1 MLMDETLTAGYRAG
15 SQFLQDAIAL
25 IPDDGWDQPGLGTW
39 TLRELVGHA
48 NRAHT
53 LIEEYLLRPRPP
65 EPPDS
70 PYFHPDA
77 IAARGREA
85 VADLGDDPPAAVAAA
100 AAAAIALIGRTD
112 PDATVGSPIRAMPL
126 REYVPSRTAELTIH
140 ALDVA
145 AALGADLTPPPA
157 ALQESLVFT
166 ARLSALR
173 SAESGTAVLLALS
186 GRGALPDGYSAYP

>member
-1 MLMDETLTAGYRAG
+1 MDEALTAGYRAG
-15 SQFLQDAIAL
+15 SRFLQDAIDL

-39 TLRELVGHA
+39 TIRELVGHA
-48 NRAHT
+48 NRSHT

-65 EPPDS
+65 EPLDG
-70 PYFHPDA
+70 PYFRPEA

-112 PDATVGSPIRAMPL
+112 PDATVGSPIRTMAL
-126 REYVPSRTAELTIH
+126 RQYVPSRTAELTIH

-145 AALGADLTPPPA
+145 RALRADLTPPPA
-157 ALQESLVFT
+157 ALQESLAFT
-166 ARLSALR
+166 AALSARR

-186 GRGALPDGYSAYP
+186 GRGTLPDGYSVY